1 MGVSSQIAVLD
12 QQLAAWHAESEAS
25 RRLAAIPG
33 LGVITATA
41 IAAIVT
47 DPDPF
52 RSGRQFAAWLGLTPQ
67 QHSTGGKT
75 RVGGNSKPGDRNLRR
90 MLVGGANDVMLHI
103 QSHQTPKSTLLRHH

>member
-33 LGVITATA
+33 LGVIAANA

-47 DPDPF
+47 DPDQF

-67 QHSTGGKT
+67 QHSTGGKSAEEHT
-75 RVGGNSKPGDRNLRR
+75 SELQSLMPNSYALFRLYNNQLE
-90 MLVGGANDVMLHI
+90 
-103 QSHQTPKSTLLRHH
+103 